1 MLELAD
7 PATGCCLRP
16 TVGLRFVRCR
26 VPERARGPAVLVVH
40 SQYLSLHQV
49 RSRRGRGVDIAV
61 FECENGSGALLFGLC
76 GESADLCSPPALVKV
91 FATSPSK
98 ITSPPGTSYRSSG
111 AVAAD
116 DIALV
121 AEERPLEAAL
131 APDEAALEAVD
142 IASLASSLLHAAM
155 PPPVMAT
162 AAITAPTRVAAGP
175 TGCR

>member
-1 MLELAD
+1 MPFSNVKTV
-7 PATGCCLRP
+7 PAPCCSGFAVSRP
-16 TVGLRFVRCR
+16 TF
-26 VPERARGPAVLVVH
+26 
-40 SQYLSLHQV
+40 
-49 RSRRGRGVDIAV
+49 
-61 FECENGSGALLFGLC
+61 
-76 GESADLCSPPALVKV
+76 CSPPALVKV

-155 PPPVMAT
+155 PPPVIAT

-175 TGCR
+175 TSCR